1 MMQTMMRKIL
11 LTTLFFISFSQLSF
25 AKELAWET
33 LKSLEVDAKT
43 KKTKMADEL
52 TKNLGKEIT
61 LKGFM
66 MPLEYDAKEISE
78 FLLMPYV
85 PSCMH
90 IPPPPANQLILVK
103 MKKGSKVKPTFM
115 PVEMK
120 GKLKVDE
127 NKELESSYQMEG
139 ISMKELKDFTPPS
152 SPNIQGH
159 P

>member
-1 MMQTMMRKIL
+1 MTKKIL
-11 LTTLFFISFSQLSF
+11 LTTLLLVSFTPSLL
-25 AKELAWET
+25 AKELSWEA

-43 KKTKMADEL
+43 KKNKMGDEL
-52 TKNLGKEIT
+52 TKNIGKEIT
-61 LKGFM
+61 IKGFM

-90 IPPPPANQLILVK
+90 IPPPPANQLVLVK

-120 GKLKVDE
+120 GKLKVEE
-127 NKELESSYQMEG
+127 NKELESSYLMEG
-139 ISMKELKDFTPPS
+139 LSMKELKNFSPPS
-152 SPNIQGH
+152 SPNIPGH

>member
-1 MMQTMMRKIL
+1 MKRIIFAFVTSL
-11 LTTLFFISFSQLSF
+11 VFANLTI
-25 AKELAWET
+25 AKELSWEA
-33 LKSLEVDAKT
+33 LKSLEVDVKS
-43 KKTKMADEL
+43 KKSKMGDEL
-52 TKNLGKEIT
+52 SKNVGKEIT

-90 IPPPPANQLILVK
+90 IPPPPANQLVLVK

-115 PVEMK
+115 PVELK
-120 GKLKVDE
+120 GKLNIEE
-127 NKELESSYQMEG
+127 NKELESSYLMEG
-139 ISMKELKDFTPPS
+139 LSMKELKSFTPSS
-152 SPNIQGH
+152 SPNIPGH

>member
-1 MMQTMMRKIL
+1 MKRLIFAFVTSL
-11 LTTLFFISFSQLSF
+11 VFANLTI
-25 AKELAWET
+25 AKELSWEA
-33 LKSLEVDAKT
+33 LKSLEVDVKS
-43 KKTKMADEL
+43 KKSKMGDEL
-52 TKNLGKEIT
+52 SKNVGKEIT

-90 IPPPPANQLILVK
+90 IPPPPANQLVLVK

-115 PVEMK
+115 PVELK
-120 GKLKVDE
+120 GKLNVEE
-127 NKELESSYQMEG
+127 NKELESSYLMEG
-139 ISMKELKDFTPPS
+139 LSMKELKSFTPSS
-152 SPNIQGH
+152 SPNIPGH

>member
-1 MMQTMMRKIL
+1 MTKKIL
-11 LTTLFFISFSQLSF
+11 LTTLLLVSFTPSLL
-25 AKELAWET
+25 AKELSWEA

-43 KKTKMADEL
+43 KKNKMGEEL
-52 TKNLGKEIT
+52 TKNIGKEIT
-61 LKGFM
+61 IKGFM

-90 IPPPPANQLILVK
+90 IPPPPANQLVLVK

-120 GKLKVDE
+120 GKLKVEE
-127 NKELESSYQMEG
+127 NKELESSYLMEG
-139 ISMKELKDFTPPS
+139 LSMKELKNFSPPS
-152 SPNIQGH
+152 SPNIPGH